1 MFGWRVLGGFQ
12 TLPGGPVMGAGSEVS
27 GTNIVNIK
35 VGARTSIG
43 SHNSFYI
50 GFGQA
55 VTHDMW
61 YKHLVRLEYRY
72 AF

>member
-1 MFGWRVLGGFQ
+1 LSGFQ
-12 TLPGGPVMGAGSEVS
+12 SLQPGFKDVS

-35 VGARTSIG
+35 AGARASIG
-43 SHNSFYI
+43 SHNSIYV

-55 VTHDMW
+55 VTHDIW